1 MTISDAVITKLKS
14 ICDEKKITI
23 NRLAGLC
30 GITQSTLENIV
41 SGNSKNP
48 KLSTII
54 RICHGLNISL
64 YEFFSDPV
72 FSKIDRDDT

>member
-1 MTISDAVITKLKS
+1 MTISDAVIAKLKK

-41 SGNSKNP
+41 SGHSKNP
-48 KLSTII
+48 KLSTIV

-64 YEFFSDPV
+64 HDFFSDPL
-72 FSKIDRDDT
+72 FSDIDRDDN